1 MHKVSKL
8 QYTKQQHTKEIH
20 ESIRLTMNLKL
31 IDKSSTFNWVR
42 RARSRRYADG
52 VRPILAPLRHSSS
65 NEVKREILE
74 MIAEAPAAVMRL
86 FPISKTRNKG
96 RW

>member
-1 MHKVSKL
+1 MGMMANSRSSAYVGLAAYRMHKVSKL

-31 IDKSSTFNWVR
+31 INKSSTFNWVR
-42 RARSRRYADG
+42 RARLRRYAYG

-65 NEVKREILE
+65 NEVKREIL
-74 MIAEAPAAVMRL
+74 
-86 FPISKTRNKG
+86 
-96 RW
+96 